1 MARRYEACNR
11 IREFLNAM
19 MDEPMYDLD
28 AINPALST
36 NVRAVRTVKVREG
49 RRWTKRGGR
58 GANLAT
64 SAACGG
70 WGRVLI
76 RACANRLATCSR
88 TS

>member
-1 MARRYEACNR
+1 MGLCCFRWVLTIRYEACNR

-49 RRWTKRGGR
+49 CRWTKRR
-58 GANLAT
+58 SAMLTFAT
-64 SAACGG
+64 SAVCGC
-70 WGRVLI
+70 W
-76 RACANRLATCSR
+76 TH
-88 TS
+88 